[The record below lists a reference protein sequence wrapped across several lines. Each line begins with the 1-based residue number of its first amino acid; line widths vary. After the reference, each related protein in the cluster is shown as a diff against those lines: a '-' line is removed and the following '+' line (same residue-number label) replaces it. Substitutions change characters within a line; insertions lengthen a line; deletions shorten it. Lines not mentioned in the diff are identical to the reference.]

1 MAVNISWCSDSSSWP
16 PPQSFTTF
24 YGGRRQSTTITTRKK
39 KQKVLPFMDW
49 PRYSMQGFNPLFE
62 STTEAEL
69 NRIRSSPP
77 LKFKFMR
84 DVEDKLLRRLLEEA
98 NNDGSVKCPTTA
110 TEARE
115 RSFLGF
121 LKNREAV
128 AINRVP
134 LSSQITRSNS
144 EN

>member
-1 MAVNISWCSDSSSWP
+1 
-16 PPQSFTTF
+16 
-24 YGGRRQSTTITTRKK
+24 
-39 KQKVLPFMDW
+39 MDW